1 MDFLLYPTMLSC
13 SPLLFI
19 VHEMKMIILLS
30 YWVCCEGF
38 FFFFLRGLRGI
49 KLLPASTLSPFISSL
64 TQEQRWQQYFWADIK
79 IKGAFLTLQPRQ
91 KSIFYSQV
99 KLHSPSYVPQ
109 PEQQQ
114 RWPVHWESWEAG
126 DHPYLDVPVIM
137 WPENGGESV
146 FPVNCSRREMLRSC
160 KEASFSPSW

>member
-1 MDFLLYPTMLSC
+1 MKWKWLYCFLTEC
-13 SPLLFI
+13 A
-19 VHEMKMIILLS
+19 VKD
-30 YWVCCEGF
+30 F

-126 DHPYLDVPVIM
+126 DHPYLDEPVCDQLGSWDGPRCADEYKLGL
-137 WPENGGESV
+137 WPSGKAPLSV
-146 FPVNCSRREMLRSC
+146 KWR
-160 KEASFSPSW
+160 